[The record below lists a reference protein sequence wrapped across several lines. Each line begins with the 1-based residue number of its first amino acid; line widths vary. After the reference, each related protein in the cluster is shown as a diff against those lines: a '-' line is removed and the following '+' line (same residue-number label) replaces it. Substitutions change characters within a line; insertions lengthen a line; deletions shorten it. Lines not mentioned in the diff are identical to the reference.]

1 MQYSDR
7 EHSKLVWPHESM
19 RKQFGENCVLGFYN
33 QRKNPITRDVNQGHT
48 KIPQCSPWCIK
59 LEERIWPPWETKGM
73 NDPLKDDIEAA
84 PKNEI

>member
-48 KIPQCSPWCIK
+48 KIPGEQKTSSEFYANK
-59 LEERIWPPWETKGM
+59 
-73 NDPLKDDIEAA
+73 
-84 PKNEI
+84 